1 MPLCLSYY
9 FLVPF
14 KRRQSVDANL
24 CTCVFEF
31 SSLGRKILL
40 FDSENLVSVTIS
52 NFGDQTSGKRPDK
65 RNENSKEASFNT
77 WLISRTI
84 SKAPSWILYF
94 KRENR
99 DGKSFECL
107 LLLCSYIPEFHPKC
121 SVREETWKPQ

>member
-1 MPLCLSYY
+1 MPLGLSYY

-40 FDSENLVSVTIS
+40 FDSENLVSAKLAILATKPRG
-52 NFGDQTSGKRPDK
+52 NALTSEMRTVKK
-65 RNENSKEASFNT
+65 
-77 WLISRTI
+77 LLSRTI
-84 SKAPSWILYF
+84 SKAPLWILYF
-94 KRENR
+94 KQENR